1 MAEHESLGGFTM
13 YNQGFFGG
21 NCCWIIIAIILI
33 CCCCGGNNNQCGC
46 GCSSAPSCPA
56 ERRTVSEHK
65 LKAARPR
72 RWRKRF
78 FDRKIGMVCCRH
90 IMPIFAG
97 AKRKEKS
104 RRFGISSLKIRDH
117 TGILY

>member
-46 GCSSAPSCPA
+46 GCSSAPSCP
-56 ERRTVSEHK
+56 
-65 LKAARPR
+65 
-72 RWRKRF
+72 
-78 FDRKIGMVCCRH
+78 C
-90 IMPIFAG
+90 
-97 AKRKEKS
+97 
-104 RRFGISSLKIRDH
+104 
-117 TGILY
+117 